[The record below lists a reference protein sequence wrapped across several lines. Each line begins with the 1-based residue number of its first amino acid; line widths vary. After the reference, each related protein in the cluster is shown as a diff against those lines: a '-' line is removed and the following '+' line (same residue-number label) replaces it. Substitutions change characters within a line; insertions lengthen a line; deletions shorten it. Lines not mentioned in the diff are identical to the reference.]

1 MISQGIKPIRN
12 VKYFECIFLIS
23 DTKYFH
29 FQPLVQIQVF
39 LIKGKELI
47 KIFVMATQCDLLVPE
62 ITS

>member
-1 MISQGIKPIRN
+1 ML
-12 VKYFECIFLIS
+12 KYFKCIFPIS
-23 DTKYFH
+23 DTKYLH

-47 KIFVMATQCDLLVPE
+47 KIFVMATQCDSLVPE